1 MSSKKKYL
9 RFVEIAYLIVAAV
22 FIVETILD
30 IKNENPRWW
39 LSLMLSI
46 VALGMYFFKKHF
58 RKKMGKNKKP

>member
-58 RKKMGKNKKP
+58 RKKMEKNKEP